1 MKVESIVT
9 QYLIKDHLVSSRLQP
24 QTIDITNE
32 MMLSTKISHQRYKD
46 HQTSLAKSAKAEQN
60 DVVKIILN
68 QEIKDVQ
75 AKHAQLKKTSE
86 MLQNEF
92 IQYVEEAEKKPSLSL
107 ISKATT
113 MERKAEKKI

>member
-1 MKVESIVT
+1 M
-9 QYLIKDHLVSSRLQP
+9 
-24 QTIDITNE
+24 
-32 MMLSTKISHQRYKD
+32 
-46 HQTSLAKSAKAEQN
+46 
-60 DVVKIILN
+60 VKIILN

-75 AKHAQLKKTSE
+75 AKHAQLKKASE

-113 MERKAEKKI
+113 MERKAEKKV

>member
-1 MKVESIVT
+1 M
-9 QYLIKDHLVSSRLQP
+9 
-24 QTIDITNE
+24 
-32 MMLSTKISHQRYKD
+32 SHQRYKD
-46 HQTSLAKSAKAEQN
+46 HQNSLAESAKAEQN
-60 DVVKIILN
+60 DVAEIILN

-75 AKHAQLKKTSE
+75 AKRDQLKKNSE

>member
-1 MKVESIVT
+1 MI
-9 QYLIKDHLVSSRLQP
+9 LG
-24 QTIDITNE
+24 
-32 MMLSTKISHQRYKD
+32 TKISHQRYKD